1 LSTGRESTPP
11 SGPGSRYGLQIVT
24 RPTAPALPRSSLR
37 LPERRRSPLRTLAV
51 RLFAA
56 FALVVVVTSVVYVDR
71 DGYRDT
77 SGSPLS
83 VLDAAYYAVVTL
95 STTGYGDIAPAA
107 PGARLVNVVFIT
119 PARILFLIILVGTTL
134 EVLTEQYRGQFRRDR
149 WRTTV
154 KDHYVICGYGTKG
167 RSAVEALL
175 ENGIPPERIVVVERD
190 HRVAQQAVN
199 AGFAVVEGS
208 SSRAAVLAEA
218 HVERATAVIVAPDA
232 DDAAVLTTLTAR
244 QLTNGQVRIVTT
256 AREAENAPL
265 LRQSGAHSVVVSSAT
280 AGRLL
285 GLATTD
291 PPVIDVVEDLLT
303 PGHGMALACR
313 SVVRDEVG
321 KSPRTLDEV
330 VIAVVRRGRVAP
342 VVDPETAKLETGDL
356 LVYIRDDRPTAAG
369 PADD

>member
-1 LSTGRESTPP
+1 M
-11 SGPGSRYGLQIVT
+11 T
-24 RPTAPALPRSSLR
+24 RPTPSTLPRASVW
-37 LPERRRSPLRTLAV
+37 LPHRRSSPLRALGI

-56 FALVVVVTSVVYVDR
+56 FALVGLTVAVVYLDR

-77 SGSPLS
+77 SQGPLS
-83 VLDAAYYAVVTL
+83 LLDATYYAVVTL
-95 STTGYGDIAPAA
+95 STTGYGDIAPAS
-107 PGARLVNVVFIT
+107 PSARLMNVVFIT
-119 PARILFLIILVGTTL
+119 PARVLFLIILVGTTL

-149 WRTTV
+149 WRSTV
-154 KDHYVICGYGTKG
+154 KDHYVVCGYGTKG

-175 ENGIPPERIVVVERD
+175 ENGVPREKIVVVERD

-199 AGFAVVEGS
+199 AGLAVVEGS
-208 SSRAAVLAEA
+208 SSRSAVLAEA
-218 HVERATAVIVAPDA
+218 QVDRAAAVIVAPDA

-265 LRQSGAHSVVVSSAT
+265 LRQSGAHQVVVSSAT

-303 PGHGMALACR
+303 PGQGMAFACR

-321 KSPRTLDEV
+321 RSPRSFDDV
-330 VIAVVRRGRVAP
+330 VIAVVRRGRVIPLAE
-342 VVDPETAKLETGDL
+342 PETAKLETGDL
-356 LVYIRDDRPTAAG
+356 LVYIRDDRPPGTTNTAG
-369 PADD
+369 G

>member
-1 LSTGRESTPP
+1 MRLLAAST
-11 SGPGSRYGLQIVT
+11 
-24 RPTAPALPRSSLR
+24 
-37 LPERRRSPLRTLAV
+37 
-51 RLFAA
+51 
-56 FALVVVVTSVVYVDR
+56 LVVAVAAIVFADR

-77 SGSPLS
+77 SGGPLS
-83 VLDAAYYAVVTL
+83 LLDSVYYTVVTL
-95 STTGYGDIAPAA
+95 STTGYGDIAPAS
-107 PGARLVNVVFIT
+107 PGARLTNVVIIT

-149 WRTTV
+149 WRRKV
-154 KDHYVICGYGTKG
+154 KDHYVVCGYGTKG

-175 ENGIPPERIVVVERD
+175 ESGVPREQIVVVERD
-190 HRVAQQAVN
+190 HRVAMQAVN
-199 AGFAVVEGS
+199 AGLVTVEGS
-208 SSRAAVLAEA
+208 SSRSAVLAEA
-218 HVERATAVIVAPDA
+218 HIDKATAVIVAPDA

-265 LRQSGAHSVVVSSAT
+265 LRQSGAHQVVVSSAT

-321 KSPRTLDEV
+321 KSPRTLGEV
-330 VIAVVRRGRVAP
+330 VIAVVRRGRVVP
-342 VVDPETAKLETGDL
+342 LVEPETAKLETGDL
-356 LVYIRDDRPTAAG
+356 LVYIRDDRPTSATAAG
-369 PADD
+369 E

>member
-1 LSTGRESTPP
+1 MPRC
-11 SGPGSRYGLQIVT
+11 RYGLQIVT
-24 RPTAPALPRSSLR
+24 RPITSALPRSSLR
-37 LPERRRSPLRTLAV
+37 LPERRRSPLRTLAL

-56 FALVVVVTSVVYVDR
+56 FTLVVVVAGAVYADR

-77 SGSPLS
+77 SGGPLS
-83 VLDAAYYAVVTL
+83 LLDALYYTVVTL
-95 STTGYGDIAPAA
+95 STTGYGDIAPAS

-149 WRTTV
+149 WRSAV
-154 KDHYVICGYGTKG
+154 KDHYVVCGYGTKG
-167 RSAVEALL
+167 RSAIEALL
-175 ENGIPPERIVVVERD
+175 ENGVPRERIVVVERD
-190 HRVAQQAVN
+190 PRAAQQAVN
-199 AGFAVVEGS
+199 AGLATIEGS
-208 SSRAAVLAEA
+208 SSRSAVLAEA
-218 HVERATAVIVAPDA
+218 HVERATAIIVAPDA

-265 LRQSGAHSVVVSSAT
+265 LRQSGAHQVVVSSAT

-303 PGHGMALACR
+303 PGQGMAFACR

-321 KSPRTLDEV
+321 RSPRGLDEV
-330 VIAVVRRGRVAP
+330 VIAVVRRGRV
-342 VVDPETAKLETGDL
+342 VQLVEPETAKLETGDM
-356 LVYIRDDRPTAAG
+356 LVYIRDDRPVAANTTG
-369 PADD
+369 D